1 MMIDNQI
8 EDWKQML
15 IMSLIKNN
23 IIANSTFSW
32 WSAYLNINNNN
43 TVIYPSI
50 WFGPKIFQNMTT
62 KQKKDRFPEKWI
74 CV

>member
-1 MMIDNQI
+1 
-8 EDWKQML
+8 ML

-50 WFGPKIFQNMTT
+50 WFGHKIFKNMTT